1 MEGKLLFPIF
11 YYKFQIQLFNSNLYS
26 YFKFQIFQ
34 MSQLKSN
41 VNINYT
47 ILNFTILFSFPF
59 LTLTIIDFITN
70 FSSHSLIP
78 KAL

>member
-11 YYKFQIQLFNSNLYS
+11 YSKFQIQLFNSNLYS
-26 YFKFQIFQ
+26 FKFQIFQ

-41 VNINYT
+41 VNINHI
-47 ILNFTILFSFPF
+47 ILNITILFSFSY
-59 LTLTIIDFITN
+59 LTLTIVVFITN
-70 FSSHSLIP
+70 FFSPYLIP

>member
-11 YYKFQIQLFNSNLYS
+11 YSKFQIQLFNSNLYS
-26 YFKFQIFQ
+26 FKFQIFQ

-41 VNINYT
+41 VNINHI
-47 ILNFTILFSFPF
+47 ILNITILFSFSY
-59 LTLTIIDFITN
+59 LTLTIVDFITN
-70 FSSHSLIP
+70 LFSHYLIF